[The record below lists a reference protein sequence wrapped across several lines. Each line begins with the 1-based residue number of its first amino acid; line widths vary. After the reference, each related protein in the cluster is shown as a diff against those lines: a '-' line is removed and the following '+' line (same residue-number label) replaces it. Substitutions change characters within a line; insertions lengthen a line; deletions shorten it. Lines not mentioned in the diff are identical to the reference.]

1 MRSARCEVSEVRS
14 AKALELVKKYDVK
27 RRTRRIRRKTQGH
40 FSLRVPRFLR
50 RDLFT
55 GSSAE
60 PPEPMEREGFSRE
73 RSIMDTIWQDVRY
86 SVRTL
91 MKTPAFTVAAI
102 VS

>member
-50 RDLFT
+50 CRDLFT
-55 GSSAE
+55 GSLAE
-60 PPEPMEREGFSRE
+60 RAPCARC
-73 RSIMDTIWQDVRY
+73 VRLQTSDFRLQTSDSSP
-86 SVRTL
+86 SVCVRQ
-91 MKTPAFTVAAI
+91 PANAGGTVEWP
-102 VS
+102 